1 MISEWIMILAK
12 LEWYIKDEFVK
23 YNEKLLS
30 DSRKQIVIEWEIVI
44 CCSINDKQTS
54 NYCWIK
60 GK

>member
-1 MISEWIMILAK
+1 MISQWIMILAK

-44 CCSINDKQTS
+44 CCSIIDKRNS
-54 NYCWIK
+54 YLLFNKW
-60 GK
+60 

>member
-1 MISEWIMILAK
+1 MILAK

-44 CCSINDKQTS
+44 CSSINDKRTS
-54 NYCWIK
+54 NYWWIK

>member
-30 DSRKQIVIEWEIVI
+30 DSRKQIVIERKIVI
-44 CCSINDKQTS
+44 CCSINDKRTS
-54 NYCWIK
+54 NK

>member
-1 MISEWIMILAK
+1 MISQWIMILAK

-30 DSRKQIVIEWEIVI
+30 DSRKQIVIERKIVI
-44 CCSINDKQTS
+44 CCSINDKRTS
-54 NYCWIK
+54 NK